1 MPRLDMKV
9 GTGTCGCACRYSIS
23 DNILSAHDLFGC
35 LERDSALSEP
45 SEAEIVTN
53 AIGFSKKSAELV
65 YCD

>member
-1 MPRLDMKV
+1 MAVLV
-9 GTGTCGCACRYSIS
+9 AILLVI
-23 DNILSAHDLFGC
+23 ILSAHDLFGC

-45 SEAEIVTN
+45 SEAENVTN